1 MAPSDEQSTLCE
13 KLLAEGITVRGKDG
27 LDYHMRPIQPSDAPS
42 LMRGYDALSDR
53 GKRFRMFSAIPHLS
67 EEMAAEFCSPDP
79 ESEVCVVIDG
89 RGALEGEI
97 LGGARLADMGP
108 GRAAE
113 FSVSMRPEARGLGLA
128 RQALETVIDLGREAG
143 CASVW
148 GAIAARNQAMLNL
161 ATRIGFTLKRDPDD
175 FSVIRAELAL

>member
-1 MAPSDEQSTLCE
+1 MVSSGKQRTIGE
-13 KLLAEGITVRGKDG
+13 KLSAAGLTVRGKDG
-27 LDYHMRPIQPSDAPS
+27 QDYHMRPIRPSDAAS
-42 LMRGYDALSDR
+42 LIRGYDALSDR
-53 GKRFRMFSAIPHLS
+53 GKRFRMFSVIPHLS
-67 EEMAAEFCSPDP
+67 EEMAADFCSPDP
-79 ESEVCVVIDG
+79 ESEVCVVVDG
-89 RGALEGEI
+89 RGTLKGEI

-148 GAIAARNQAMLNL
+148 GAIAARNEAMLNL
-161 ATRIGFTLKRDPDD
+161 ATRISFTLSRDPDD
-175 FSVIRAELAL
+175 FSVIRAEMAL